1 MMATLPYSF
10 KFFWAPVIEIYHMPL
25 LGKRKSWVV
34 PMQLIGCCVLLYL
47 YGSIEQLLKDKEVY
61 LLSGLLIFN
70 TFVITCQD
78 VAVDGWAVEML
89 HPSNSTYASA
99 CQSVGLR
106 TGMGLSTTI
115 FIALNSVEFCNSWI
129 FKDNK
134 RDRPLITIPDFILY
148 WAVA

>member
-1 MMATLPYSF
+1 
-10 KFFWAPVIEIYHMPL
+10 
-25 LGKRKSWVV
+25 
-34 PMQLIGCCVLLYL
+34 MQLIGCCVLLYL